1 MKKQV
6 QQSDFKRFDFNKNPK
21 RQHPLLMPLEWLL
34 SYPSVWKHRTKIDKI
49 NMEGLKP
56 PYLLLCNH
64 NAFMDFKV
72 TTAAIFPSRA
82 NYVVAIDGYIKR
94 EWLMRSMGCV
104 CKRKFT
110 NDATMVRHL
119 HHVVENG
126 DIVVLY
132 PEARYSLCGTNA
144 VLPESL
150 GKLAKFLKV
159 PVVTL
164 IMHGHHINSP
174 FWNLSERGNRT
185 EATLSQI
192 VTAEEIKTLSYTEIN
207 QCINDK
213 FTYDDFAWQKSNQIK
228 ITYKNRAK
236 GLHKVLY
243 QCPHC
248 MAEYHMM
255 SDGNRIWC
263 NDCKKQW
270 IMSEYGELSSPD
282 GSTEFTHIP
291 DWYEWERS
299 QVRKEVEEA
308 RYFFSGPVSVMSLPN
323 SKGFIPLGE
332 GVLTHD
338 SNGFLLTG
346 VHNGQPYT
354 LEKSVHSLYS
364 CHIEYDYLGK
374 YGDCVDLNTLSDTY
388 YLSPH
393 DCEFSVTKIALA
405 TEELYNLECR
415 RAFLN
420 ESNA

>member
-1 MKKQV
+1 
-6 QQSDFKRFDFNKNPK
+6 
-21 RQHPLLMPLEWLL
+21 
-34 SYPSVWKHRTKIDKI
+34 
-49 NMEGLKP
+49 
-56 PYLLLCNH
+56 
-64 NAFMDFKV
+64 
-72 TTAAIFPSRA
+72 
-82 NYVVAIDGYIKR
+82 
-94 EWLMRSMGCV
+94 
-104 CKRKFT
+104 
-110 NDATMVRHL
+110 
-119 HHVVENG
+119 
-126 DIVVLY
+126 
-132 PEARYSLCGTNA
+132 
-144 VLPESL
+144 
-150 GKLAKFLKV
+150 
-159 PVVTL
+159 
-164 IMHGHHINSP
+164 
-174 FWNLSERGNRT
+174 
-185 EATLSQI
+185 
-192 VTAEEIKTLSYTEIN
+192 
-207 QCINDK
+207 
-213 FTYDDFAWQKSNQIK
+213 
-228 ITYKNRAK
+228 
-236 GLHKVLY
+236 
-243 QCPHC
+243 
-248 MAEYHMM
+248 MM